1 MLPLIFTAQINIS
14 PHSLPSP
21 LFVTP
26 NSHQKVDNSR
36 QKQQIQQQEEQLNT
50 QQRRYELKIQDL
62 QSLPSSRID
71 CHPISTPV
79 PGVDPDP
86 ISCSRP

>member
-1 MLPLIFTAQINIS
+1 MLPLILIAQIYIS
-14 PHSLPSP
+14 PYHLPNSLP
-21 LFVTP
+21 VTQ
-26 NSHQKVDNSR
+26 NARQQFDNT
-36 QKQQIQQQEEQLNT
+36 QQQQQIQQQEEKLNAS
-50 QQRRYELKIQDL
+50 QKRYELKIHEL